1 MNYQAN
7 TQIPPARPSQSG
19 ALAASAGLIIFLT
32 ILARPFGIFREIL
45 NATYFGTQREL
56 DVFLLSASIP
66 IFLCTILGGGLVQ
79 AVVPGLCEAAQSGG
93 TRQWQILTR
102 LARWTFVVSI
112 LIAAV
117 NYLLAPY
124 IVPLLFPRET
134 HSDALR
140 LGINTYRLL
149 SPAIVGGMI
158 SGLFVGAA
166 NTFHLYSYTTLRSV
180 AYNIMIMGSLIL
192 FHRRLGVYSLGVGI
206 LLAEFSQMLV
216 VFPPIRARGFRLL
229 SSERDA
235 GNPFRIILTAF
246 LPAVLLSAMGQV
258 NYLVDQMLAM
268 PLGEG
273 CVSSLNYAWKLI
285 LLPAT
290 LLGVAFATPLLTFL
304 SVHEAQ
310 KEREEVGYLFI
321 QTVEMMLF
329 FAVPIFFLIFTTSKE
344 VIYLFYAW
352 GRFGEKGIYL
362 TSAALFSYS
371 LGLPFQL
378 LLPLC
383 TAGFMAIKKPWT
395 PVLVSLPFIPLNYIL
410 DRILMIKFS
419 HAGIALATSLIF
431 LINVTLLFLLLR
443 WHMKTGK
450 LIFALRRQT
459 GFIISVPI
467 LFICILII
475 YRAGQ
480 FEIMPRTRLTI
491 LFELLSVS
499 LLTIG
504 GYLLLAHAFQLN
516 VMSQLGNLKKKFTKN
531 P

>member
-1 MNYQAN
+1 MNCQAN
-7 TQIPPARPSQSG
+7 TQIPPERPSQSG

-45 NATYFGTQREL
+45 NAAYFGTQHEL
-56 DVFLLSASIP
+56 DIFLLSASIP

-102 LARWTFVVSI
+102 LAKWTLVVSI

-117 NYLLAPY
+117 NYLLAPF
-124 IVPLLFPRET
+124 IVPLLFRGKA
-134 HSDALR
+134 HSDALN

-192 FHRRLGVYSLGVGI
+192 FHRRFGVYSLGIGI

-229 SSERDA
+229 SSERDT

-258 NYLVDQMLAM
+258 NYLVDQMLAL

-310 KEREEVGYLFI
+310 KERDEVGHLFL
-321 QTVEMMLF
+321 QTVDMMLF
-329 FAVPIFFLIFTTSKE
+329 FAVPIFFLILITSKE
-344 VIYLFYAW
+344 IVSLLYAW
-352 GRFGEKGIYL
+352 GRFGEQGINL
-362 TSAALFSYS
+362 TSVALFSYS

-395 PVLVSLPFIPLNYIL
+395 PVFVSLPFVPLNYVL

-419 HAGIALATSLIF
+419 HAGIALATSVIF
-431 LINVTLLFLLLR
+431 FINVMLLYFILR
-443 WHMKTGK
+443 RHMKMGK
-450 LIFALRRQT
+450 LEYEPRRQMN
-459 GFIISVPI
+459 FLMSIVI
-467 LFICILII
+467 LFICLSFIH
-475 YRAGQ
+475 RAGW
-480 FEIMPRTRLTI
+480 FEFGSRTRLTI

-504 GYLLLAHAFQLN
+504 GYLLLAYAFKLD
-516 VMSQLGNLKKKFTKN
+516 VMKRLGDLKKKFAK
-531 P
+531 